1 MSHTECKNKVKFEKV
16 STSSND
22 ENSFTKQPK
31 LKDLNSSLSCLEFFF
46 VQAISKLPIINLPFL
61 LTWAFNK
68 NSNLNLKAYAKS
80 ILIWN
85 LIYAAIIIFLF
96 LTLTFIK
103 YHFDINVY
111 FQYLKN
117 ALKLYAQRIQINGF
131 PC

>member
-1 MSHTECKNKVKFEKV
+1 MSHTECENKVNFEKS
-16 STSSND
+16 STNSNG
-22 ENSFTKQPK
+22 EHSLTKQPK

-117 ALKLYAQRIQINGF
+117 ALKLLASK
-131 PC
+131 

>member
-1 MSHTECKNKVKFEKV
+1 MSHSDCDNKVKFEKS
-16 STSSND
+16 STNSND
-22 ENSFTKQPK
+22 EFNLTKQNI

-46 VQAISKLPIINLPFL
+46 VQVISKLPIINLPFL

-80 ILIWN
+80 ILIWI

-117 ALKLYAQRIQINGF
+117 ALKLLTSK
-131 PC
+131 

>member
-1 MSHTECKNKVKFEKV
+1 MSHTECENKVKFEKS
-16 STSSND
+16 STNSND
-22 ENSFTKQPK
+22 ENNLTKQPK

-46 VQAISKLPIINLPFL
+46 VQVISKLPIINLPFL

-80 ILIWN
+80 ILIWI

-117 ALKLYAQRIQINGF
+117 ALKLLTYK
-131 PC
+131 